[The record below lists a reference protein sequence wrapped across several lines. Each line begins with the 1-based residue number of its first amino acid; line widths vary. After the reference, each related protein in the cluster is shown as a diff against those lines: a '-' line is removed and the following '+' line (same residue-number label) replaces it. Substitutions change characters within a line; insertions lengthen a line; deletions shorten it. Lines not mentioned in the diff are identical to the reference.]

1 MTRARVVTI
10 ALLFVVALAAPLGI
24 WLAQRSLIYFP
35 SRWVAPR
42 ESLLPGWEEVSYATL
57 DGLRLSAWFSPPD
70 PGAAVVLV
78 FNGNAGNR
86 SGRAALGAALAD
98 RGFGVLLTD
107 YRGYGG
113 NPGRPTEEGLALDA
127 RAAAGFLATEVLDH
141 RVVYYGES
149 LGAAVAVELA
159 TERAPAG
166 LILRSPFTS
175 LADVAGIHYPFL
187 PAGLLLRDRYPS
199 IERIADVGAPVL
211 ILAGTGD
218 SIVPPEQSEAIYR
231 AASEPKRLV
240 LIEGA
245 DHNDFELLAGAE
257 LIEAVVEFIALLR

>member
-1 MTRARVVTI
+1 MTV
-10 ALLFVVALAAPLGI
+10 ALLLGVVLVAPLGI
-24 WLAQRSLIYFP
+24 WLGQRSLIYFP
-35 SRWVAPR
+35 SQWVAPR
-42 ESLLPGWEEVSYATL
+42 EDLLPGWEEVSYETL
-57 DGLRLSAWFSPPD
+57 DGLRLSAWFLQPD
-70 PGAAVVLV
+70 PGAIVVLV

-113 NPGRPTEEGLALDA
+113 NPGRPTEEGVALDA
-127 RAAAGFLATEVLDH
+127 RAAVDFLAAAAPGH

-149 LGAAVAVELA
+149 LGAAVAIELA
-159 TERAPAG
+159 TERSPAG

-187 PAGLLLRDRYPS
+187 PVGLLLRDRYPS
-199 IERIADVGAPVL
+199 IERIGDVGVPLLV
-211 ILAGTGD
+211 IAGADD
-218 SIVPPEQSEAIYR
+218 SVVPSEQSEAIHR
-231 AASEPKRLV
+231 AASEPKRLM

-245 DHNDFELLAGAE
+245 DHNDFELLAGAQ
-257 LIEAVVEFIALLR
+257 LIDAIVEFLAWLP